1 MRLLIASAVLSLV
14 WSPLWAAS
22 LSDEVVYLL
31 ENHPRLNAARNN
43 VSAADEG
50 VKRAF
55 GEYLPSLDLFTDWGY
70 EHTDSPGLR
79 STTSRNGSSLHTPR
93 ESLSLTL
100 TENIFTGFR
109 REASNKTARLN
120 REIAAITLEGT
131 RQEILFEAV
140 SAYLNVLRHSALI
153 GFAVG
158 NAQNIQRQLNLED
171 ERVQRGAG
179 ITVDVLQS
187 KSRLQIAKE
196 RRVAFEGNIR
206 NAVARYAQVFGVQ
219 PELASMTTPE
229 APLGMLPPTL
239 EEAERIVLLE
249 NPIVANSSRVID
261 LSQERKRS
269 AQSPYYPEID
279 LVGQYNYEQDVQ
291 GVIGSRRDYVVKIEA
306 RWNLFTGFSTRA
318 DVADATFR
326 NMAAV
331 ESHSFVNR
339 KVIEDVRLS
348 WDQFDTVRARVTLLE
363 NAVNIATE
371 VYVARNKRR
380 LAGQETLLDLLDAE
394 NEVFIAQISAA
405 DAAFDSRIAVYRML
419 FSIGRM
425 TPEAIL
431 K

>member
-1 MRLLIASAVLSLV
+1 MRLLVASAVLSLV
-14 WSPLWAAS
+14 WSPLWGAS
-22 LSDEVVYLL
+22 LSDEVTYLL
-31 ENHPRLNAARNN
+31 ENHPRLSAARNN
-43 VSAADEG
+43 ISAADQG

-55 GEYLPSLDLFTDWGY
+55 GEYLPSIDLFTDWGW

-79 STTSRNGSSLHTPR
+79 SSRNGRSLHTPR
-93 ESLSLTL
+93 ESLSVTL

-109 REASNKTARLN
+109 REASNETARLN
-120 REIAAITLEGT
+120 REIAGIELEGT

-140 SAYLNVLRHSALI
+140 SAYLNVLRHSSLI
-153 GFAVG
+153 GYAVG
-158 NAQNIQRQLNLED
+158 NEQNIQRQLNLED

-196 RRVAFEGNIR
+196 RRVAFEGNLR
-206 NAVARYAQVFGVQ
+206 NAIARYAQVFGTQ
-219 PELASMTTPE
+219 PEVASMMTPE
-229 APLGMLPPTL
+229 APLGLLPSTK
-239 EEAERIVLLE
+239 EEAEKIVISE
-249 NPIVANSSRVID
+249 SPIVANSSRAID
-261 LSQERKRS
+261 LSRERKRS
-269 AQSPYYPEID
+269 AQSPYYPEVD
-279 LVGQYNYEQDVQ
+279 LIGQYNYEQDNK
-291 GVIGSRRDYVVKIEA
+291 GTIGSRRDYVVKVEA

-331 ESHSFVNR
+331 DNHSFINR

-348 WDQFDTVRARVTLLE
+348 WDQLDTVRARVALLE
-363 NAVNIATE
+363 NAVNIASE

-419 FSIGRM
+419 FAIGRM

-431 K
+431 N